1 MTLTSPADHQ
11 PALSAAYANALHR
24 LVSLADYERMAGRE
38 APLQK
43 LDLGRMRDLV
53 QRLGSPQ
60 ESAPVVHIAGTKGK
74 GSVAAMVSSI
84 LRAAGLRAVTFT
96 SPHLLTFRERIRLNG
111 IPVSEEMFAAYLE
124 RVWGAVEAMASGSAY
139 GQPSTFEALTAMAFD
154 LAREESADV
163 QVLEVGLGGRL
174 DSTNVANGRVAV
186 ITALSLDHTDI
197 LGEELS
203 QIAWEK
209 AGIIKSGADVVVS
222 PQPPEAEAVILDIC
236 RKVGARPLRLG
247 HEITWQAGRKALT
260 GQEVSVTTPNNHYD
274 IWPPLLGP
282 HQRENAAAAIAAVE
296 ALDMHVT
303 SEAVTQGIKDVQWPG
318 RFQVINTAPYVVID
332 GAHNTHSMSR
342 LRETVEEV
350 LPNRKTI
357 LIFGCSSDKDLDG
370 MVAQIAPIVD
380 LAVLC
385 QSRHPRSVTTS
396 HLSKAFEGV
405 GIAVAETS
413 TVAEGFN
420 VAMAKATQEDLVLA
434 TGSLFVVGEGL
445 EHWYNM
451 APEYYPELDHF
462 NREFAGGGSLEANSR

>member
-1 MTLTSPADHQ
+1 MTSPADHQ
-11 PALSAAYANALHR
+11 PAPSAAYANALHR

-43 LDLGRMRDLV
+43 LDLGRMRDLA

-74 GSVAAMVSSI
+74 GSVAAIVSSI
-84 LRAAGLRAVTFT
+84 LQAAGLRAVTFT
-96 SPHLLTFRERIRLNG
+96 SPHLLTFRERIRLDG
-111 IPVSEEMFAAYLE
+111 ILVSEEMFVAYLE
-124 RVWGAVEAMASGSAY
+124 RVWGAVEAMASDSPY

-186 ITALSLDHTDI
+186 ITSLSLDHTDI

-209 AGIIKSGADVVVS
+209 AGIIKPGADVVVS
-222 PQPPEAEAVILDIC
+222 PQPSEAEAVILDTC
-236 RKVGARPLRLG
+236 REMGARPLRLG
-247 HEITWQAGRKALT
+247 HEITWQAGRKELT
-260 GQEVSVTTPNNHYD
+260 GQEVSVTTPNNQYD
-274 IWPPLLGP
+274 IWLPLLGP

-303 SEAVTQGIKDVQWPG
+303 SEAITQGIKEVQWPG
-318 RFQVINTAPYVVID
+318 RFQVISAAPYVVID

-342 LRETVEEV
+342 LRETVEES

-357 LIFGCSSDKDLDG
+357 LVFGCSGDKDLDG
-370 MVAQIAPIVD
+370 MVAQLAPIVD

-385 QSRHPRSVTTS
+385 QSRHPRSVPTS
-396 HLSKAFEGV
+396 RLSEAFGSV
-405 GIAVAETS
+405 GIPVAEAS

-420 VAMAKATQEDLVLA
+420 VAMAKATREDLVLA
-434 TGSLFVVGEGL
+434 TGSLFIVGEGL

-451 APEYYPELDHF
+451 APEYYPELDPF
-462 NREFAGGGSLEANSR
+462 NRELAGGGSLEANSR